1 MWASDYTVG
10 DLRGWECLESEWSSD
25 MELEEGTVAESQLIV
40 ERAPVASVGETLTI
54 VLNRPD
60 KVNAMTES
68 MLTAMDAALDEAE
81 CADEIR
87 VVILR
92 GTGSRGF
99 CAGLDRGE
107 MDRYAEQ
114 GIRPAGNV
122 AEMYRIAKRI
132 DLLPKPVVSLVH
144 GHCIGAGTQI
154 AAAAD
159 IVIAAEGA
167 KISEPEPRMG
177 GFADDEWLRRI
188 GHVMGPM
195 RAKSYLLIGIPL
207 SGREAV
213 EAGIASMVVP
223 DAELLDAGLRVAD
236 RLADMRPTIVAK
248 TLQLIDEGATGGW
261 RAATLGVTP

>member
-1 MWASDYTVG
+1 MA
-10 DLRGWECLESEWSSD
+10 ESE
-25 MELEEGTVAESQLIV
+25 LIV
-40 ERAPVASVGETLTI
+40 ERASLAAGGESLTI
-54 VLNRPD
+54 ALNRPD

-68 MLTAMDAALDEAE
+68 MLAAMDAALDEAE
-81 CADEIR
+81 RDDEVR
-87 VVILR
+87 VVLLR

-99 CAGLDRGE
+99 CAGLDRPE
-107 MDRYAEQ
+107 MDRYFDQ
-114 GIRPAGNV
+114 GIRPAANV
-122 AEMYRIAKRI
+122 AEMYRLAKRI
-132 DLLPKPVVSLVH
+132 DVLPKPVISLVH

-167 KISEPEPRMG
+167 RISEPEPRMG

-195 RAKSYLLIGIPL
+195 RAKSYLLIGTPL

-223 DAELLDAGLRVAD
+223 DADLLDAGQRVAE
-236 RLADMRPTIVAK
+236 RLADAQPVIVAR
-248 TLQLIDEGATGGW
+248 TLRLVDEGATGAW
-261 RAATLGVTP
+261 RAATFGGTP

>member
-1 MWASDYTVG
+1 MDQ
-10 DLRGWECLESEWSSD
+10 
-25 MELEEGTVAESQLIV
+25 SQLTV
-40 ERAPVASVGETLTI
+40 ERTPMAAGGEALTI
-54 VLNRPD
+54 ALNRPG
-60 KVNAMTES
+60 KVNAMTEP
-68 MLTAMDAALDEAE
+68 MLAAMDAALDEAE
-81 CADEIR
+81 RDDAVR
-87 VVILR
+87 VVLLR
-92 GTGSRGF
+92 GTGPRGF
-99 CAGLDRGE
+99 CAGLDRAE

-114 GIRPAGNV
+114 GVRPAGNV

-132 DLLPKPVVSLVH
+132 DALPKPVVSLVH

-167 KISEPEPRMG
+167 RISEPEPRMG

-223 DAELLDAGLRVAD
+223 DAELVEAGRRVAE
-236 RLADMRPTIVAK
+236 RLADAVPAILSR
-248 TLQLIDEGATGGW
+248 TLRLVDQGATGAW
-261 RAATLGVTP
+261 RAATLPATS

>member
-1 MWASDYTVG
+1 MG
-10 DLRGWECLESEWSSD
+10 
-25 MELEEGTVAESQLIV
+25 ESQLIV
-40 ERAPVASVGETLTI
+40 EREPMAAGGEALTI
-54 VLNRPD
+54 ALNRPE
-60 KVNAMTES
+60 KVNAMTEP
-68 MLTAMDAALDEAE
+68 MLAAMDAALDEAE
-81 CADEIR
+81 RDDAVR
-87 VVILR
+87 VVLLR
-92 GTGSRGF
+92 GTGDRGF
-99 CAGLDRGE
+99 CAGLDRAE

-132 DLLPKPVVSLVH
+132 DLFPKPVVSLVH

-167 KISEPEPRMG
+167 RISEPEPRMG
-177 GFADDEWLRRI
+177 GFADDAWLRRI

-195 RAKSYLLIGIPL
+195 RAKSYLLLGVPL

-223 DAELLDAGLRVAD
+223 DAELVESGRRAAERIADAAPAILSRTLR
-236 RLADMRPTIVAK
+236 
-248 TLQLIDEGATGGW
+248 LIDEGATGAW
-261 RAATLGVTP
+261 RVGALGGAS